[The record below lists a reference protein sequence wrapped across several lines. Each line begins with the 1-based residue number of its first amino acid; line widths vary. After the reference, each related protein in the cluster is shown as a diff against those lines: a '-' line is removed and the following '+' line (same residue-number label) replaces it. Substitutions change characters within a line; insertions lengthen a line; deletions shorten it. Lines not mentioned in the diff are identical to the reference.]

1 MNPKK
6 IRILLA
12 DDHSLVRIGL
22 TTLLN
27 TQSDLAVVG
36 EAEDGDE
43 AVALYD
49 RLTPDVVIMD
59 LMMAGTDGAE
69 ATRRIRER
77 HPDARV
83 IILTSFTTSDEL
95 ARALSYGAVGA
106 QRKGSSTDGLLV
118 AIRAV
123 ARGEQAIDPEVGRL
137 IEAKD
142 HVPCLTER
150 QEQVLKA
157 VFDGYTTDVIAS
169 QQGISTSAV
178 KKHIAR
184 ILTKLGATTRAVAV
198 GIALK
203 RHLLKA

>member
-1 MNPKK
+1 MKK

-22 TTLLN
+22 KTLLE
-27 TQSDLAVVG
+27 TQPDLAVAG
-36 EAEDGDE
+36 EAQDGDE

-49 RLTPDVVIMD
+49 RLGPDVVIMD
-59 LMMAGTDGAE
+59 LMMSGTDGAE
-69 ATRRIRER
+69 ATRLIRER
-77 HPDARV
+77 HPEAKV
-83 IILTSFTTSDEL
+83 VILTSFTTSDEL
-95 ARALSYGAVGA
+95 ARALSYGAVGV
-106 QRKGSSTDGLLV
+106 QRKGSSTDGLLD

-123 ARGEQAIDPEVGRL
+123 ARGETAFDPEVEML

-142 HVPCLTER
+142 HVPRLTDR

-157 VFDGYTTDVIAS
+157 VFGGLTTDVIAT

-178 KKHIAR
+178 KKHITR
-184 ILTKLGATTRAVAV
+184 ILNKLGASTRAEAV

-203 RHLLKA
+203 RHLLKT